1 MPKLSAI
8 LFLSEFDAVV
18 YVRLFFLYYR
28 LGELGIFFG
37 SLVTHEPILFKTLL
51 FLFNFIK
58 VVKNIKT
65 LLETSPKIKLKN
77 KTL

>member
-8 LFLSEFDAVV
+8 LFLSELDAVV

-37 SLVTHEPILFKTLL
+37 SLVTHEPILF
-51 FLFNFIK
+51 
-58 VVKNIKT
+58 
-65 LLETSPKIKLKN
+65 
-77 KTL
+77 